1 MNPEREQA
9 SNPTR
14 ICFVSIEAYATLKP
28 GVSDIAGGAGFQV
41 LQIGQRLS
49 ELDHEVSY
57 IVGDFG
63 QPFRDVVDGCT
74 TYRASSISGG
84 KNPLRG
90 LANVMRI
97 FRAMRAARANHYV
110 LRANRN
116 LVFFVFVF
124 SRLLGARFSFMV
136 ADHRHVTRQGIE
148 SMNGVIRFLYKWS
161 LKHTDRVMVQTIE
174 QKRLLLENI
183 GVQGTLV
190 PSGIAV
196 PPLSETAPGKIH
208 DLIWVGSIK
217 PIKRPDRLLEIAR
230 CLPER
235 SFLVAG
241 GAGSQ
246 RARALAYYNTMISA
260 FASQPNLTYRGFV
273 PPDRVGEI
281 YRSGRL
287 LILTSDYEGFPNA
300 FLHAWANAVPV
311 CSVDVDPDG
320 VIEARGLGIV
330 DSDLN
335 SLAGKID
342 SLLNNHAAYEAMRLR
357 CYEHA
362 RENHSLERMETAFI
376 DALPEL

>member
-1 MNPEREQA
+1 MNTEQEQV

-28 GVSDIAGGAGFQV
+28 GVSNIAGGAGFQV
-41 LQIGQRLS
+41 LQIGHRLS

-90 LANVMRI
+90 LANVVRI
-97 FRAMRAARANHYV
+97 FRAMRAARAKHYV

-148 SMNGVIRFLYKWS
+148 SMNGVIRFLY
-161 LKHTDRVMVQTIE
+161 
-174 QKRLLLENI
+174 N
-183 GVQGTLV
+183 
-190 PSGIAV
+190 V

-241 GAGSQ
+241 GPGSQ
-246 RARALAYYNTMISA
+246 RARDRAYYNTMISG
-260 FASQPNLTYRGFV
+260 FSSQPNLTYRGFV

-287 LILTSDYEGFPNA
+287 LLLTSDYEGFPNA

-342 SLLNNHAAYEAMRLR
+342 SLLNNYAAYEAMRLR

-362 RENHSLERMETAFI
+362 RENHSLERMEAAFI